1 MWLETTTDERIS
13 LWREF
18 RNNLETSS
26 TPFEDVQEFWKSAP
40 RTTRGLDPWNS
51 QLWLS
56 PWELLEENRFCPVA
70 IPLMMG
76 WTLKLTTRFSKEN
89 ILIKTIVDR
98 SKERVY
104 NTLHIQQTVLNVDN
118 KVVNIKDLPEDW
130 FIQFQ
135 TEIA

>member
-1 MWLETTTDERIS
+1 
-13 LWREF
+13 
-18 RNNLETSS
+18 
-26 TPFEDVQEFWKSAP
+26 
-40 RTTRGLDPWNS
+40 
-51 QLWLS
+51 
-56 PWELLEENRFCPVA
+56 
-70 IPLMMG
+70 MMG

-135 TEIA
+135 TEIV